1 MKHLC
6 NRPARFRLFTWM
18 REGPG
23 YRFSTLGARRVGDRQ
38 RGGFHVRVGW
48 GFMSETSRASVPRLL
63 RLALIAG
70 IASAGTGCE
79 RLPAPTGATGPQV
92 LVSAGL
98 VGTWSFDCA
107 SGASRENPYI
117 VYTVPQ
123 TGEPAE
129 QFIARDPKLDRVT
142 PLRNIRELE
151 GKLVEW
157 TQRVADKSVTVIVQV
172 EGQRQRLWRSELS
185 DGTIFAASGAFR
197 SGAQT
202 PWFNKCSGG

>member
-1 MKHLC
+1 VV
-6 NRPARFRLFTWM
+6 RPL
-18 REGPG
+18 
-23 YRFSTLGARRVGDRQ
+23 Q
-38 RGGFHVRVGW
+38 GFV
-48 GFMSETSRASVPRLL
+48 LL
-63 RLALIAG
+63 VVACLVVA
-70 IASAGTGCE
+70 CE
-79 RLPAPTGATGPQV
+79 RLPAPTGAAGPQV
-92 LVSAGL
+92 LVSMGL

-107 SGASRENPYI
+107 SGASRVNPYI
-117 VYTVPQ
+117 IYTVPQ

-185 DGTIFAASGAFR
+185 DGTIFAVSGAFR

>member
-1 MKHLC
+1 MSVV
-6 NRPARFRLFTWM
+6 RPLQ
-18 REGPG
+18 G
-23 YRFSTLGARRVGDRQ
+23 LV
-38 RGGFHVRVGW
+38 
-48 GFMSETSRASVPRLL
+48 LL
-63 RLALIAG
+63 AIACLAVA
-70 IASAGTGCE
+70 CE
-79 RLPAPTGATGPQV
+79 RLPAPTGAAGPKV
-92 LVSAGL
+92 LVSTGL

-151 GKLVEW
+151 GNFVEW

-172 EGQRQRLWRSELS
+172 EGRRQRLWRSELS
-185 DGTIFAASGAFR
+185 DGTMFASAGAFR